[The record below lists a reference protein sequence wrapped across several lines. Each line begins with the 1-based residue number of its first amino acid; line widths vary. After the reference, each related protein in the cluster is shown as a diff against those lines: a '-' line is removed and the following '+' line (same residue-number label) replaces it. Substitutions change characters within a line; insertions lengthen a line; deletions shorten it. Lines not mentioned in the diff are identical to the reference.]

1 MGSTPWDGSPP
12 PWLSTWLS
20 RGVNHMWAF
29 YPQSLGAS
37 RALACQTM
45 CGTVRAGMASY
56 DLRTLANDDIIHL
69 P

>member
-1 MGSTPWDGSPP
+1 
-12 PWLSTWLS
+12 
-20 RGVNHMWAF
+20 MWAF